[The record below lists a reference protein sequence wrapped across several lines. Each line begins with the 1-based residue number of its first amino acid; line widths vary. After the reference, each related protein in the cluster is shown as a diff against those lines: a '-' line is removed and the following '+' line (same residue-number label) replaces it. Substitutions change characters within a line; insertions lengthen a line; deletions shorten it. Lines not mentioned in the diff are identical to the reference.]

1 MISLLNRFSIVGILK
16 ECRIDLFPS
25 HIKARFNI
33 EINNQQEITIYY
45 SINKKFHIEKY
56 KEFISL
62 IPKFHP
68 TIQGYVW
75 NGKTKYYCISSNN
88 LLEKQTNKLFIS
100 GNILE
105 RNGNVYFNGEYIKLT
120 KLKNS
125 FTFSF
130 EGIVIDKDHILN
142 IVNDSPRIFNIS
154 THDIIPSQKVYNFS
168 AYYNLGYRIKNDNV
182 YINKQKYNFDLYNKQ
197 LTDKKIN
204 KEDIDNY
211 LLEWEIINS
220 ENKYE

>member
-1 MISLLNRFSIVGILK
+1 MISLLNRFSIVGVLK

-56 KEFISL
+56 KEFIDL

-88 LLEKQTNKLFIS
+88 LLENSSNKLFIS

-105 RNGNVYFNGEYIKLT
+105 RNGNVYFNGEYIKIT
-120 KLKNS
+120 KLKNDFS
-125 FTFSF
+125 FSF
-130 EGIVIDKDHILN
+130 EGIVVDKEHILN
-142 IVNDSPRIFNIS
+142 IVNDTPRLFSSEKI
-154 THDIIPSQKVYNFS
+154 YNFS
-168 AYYNLGYRIKNDNV
+168 AKYNFGYKIENNNVYKNKQNYNFV
-182 YINKQKYNFDLYNKQ
+182 LNNKHYINK
-197 LTDKKIN
+197 TIN

-211 LLEWEIINS
+211 LLEWDIINS
-220 ENKYE
+220 EKE

>member
-56 KEFISL
+56 KEFIDL

-88 LLEKQTNKLFIS
+88 LLENSSNKLFIS

-105 RNGNVYFNGEYIKLT
+105 RNGNVYFNGEYIKIT
-120 KLKNS
+120 KLKNDFS
-125 FTFSF
+125 FSF
-130 EGIVIDKDHILN
+130 EGIVVDKEHILN
-142 IVNDSPRIFNIS
+142 IVNDTPRLFSIKTN
-154 THDIIPSQKVYNFS
+154 IIPSEKIYNFS
-168 AYYNLGYRIKNDNV
+168 AKYNFGYKIENNNVYKNKKNYNFV
-182 YINKQKYNFDLYNKQ
+182 LNNKHYINK
-197 LTDKKIN
+197 TIN

-211 LLEWEIINS
+211 LLEWDIINS
-220 ENKYE
+220 EKE

>member
-45 SINKKFHIEKY
+45 SINKKFHSEKY
-56 KEFISL
+56 KEFIDL

-88 LLEKQTNKLFIS
+88 LLENSSNKLFIS

-105 RNGNVYFNGEYIKLT
+105 RNGNVYFNGEYIKIT
-120 KLKNS
+120 KLKNDFS
-125 FTFSF
+125 FSF
-130 EGIVIDKDHILN
+130 EGIVVDKEHILN
-142 IVNDSPRIFNIS
+142 IVNDTPRLFSIKTN
-154 THDIIPSQKVYNFS
+154 IIPSEKIYNFS
-168 AYYNLGYRIKNDNV
+168 VKYNFGYKIENNNVYKNKQNYNFV
-182 YINKQKYNFDLYNKQ
+182 LNNKHYINK
-197 LTDKKIN
+197 TIN

-211 LLEWEIINS
+211 LLEWDIINS
-220 ENKYE
+220 EKE

>member
-56 KEFISL
+56 REFISL

-88 LLEKQTNKLFIS
+88 LLENSSNKLFIS

-105 RNGNVYFNGEYIKLT
+105 RNGNVYFNGEYIKIT
-120 KLKNS
+120 KLKNDFS
-125 FTFSF
+125 FSF
-130 EGIVIDKDHILN
+130 EGVVVDKEHILN
-142 IVNDSPRIFNIS
+142 IVNDTPRLFSIKTN
-154 THDIIPSQKVYNFS
+154 IIPSEKIYNFS
-168 AYYNLGYRIKNDNV
+168 VKYNFGYKIENNNVYKNKQNYNFV
-182 YINKQKYNFDLYNKQ
+182 LNNKHYINK
-197 LTDKKIN
+197 TIN

-211 LLEWEIINS
+211 LLEWDIINS
-220 ENKYE
+220 EKE

>member
-45 SINKKFHIEKY
+45 SINKKFHSEKY
-56 KEFISL
+56 KEFIDL

-88 LLEKQTNKLFIS
+88 LLKNSSNKLFIS

-105 RNGNVYFNGEYIKLT
+105 RNGNVYFNGEYIKIT
-120 KLKNS
+120 KLKNDFS
-125 FTFSF
+125 FSF
-130 EGIVIDKDHILN
+130 EGIVVDKEHILN
-142 IVNDSPRIFNIS
+142 IVNDTPRLFSIKTN
-154 THDIIPSQKVYNFS
+154 IIPSEKIYNFS
-168 AYYNLGYRIKNDNV
+168 AKYNFGYKIENNNVYKNKQNYNFV
-182 YINKQKYNFDLYNKQ
+182 LNNKHYINK
-197 LTDKKIN
+197 TIN

-211 LLEWEIINS
+211 LLEWDIINS
-220 ENKYE
+220 EKE

>member
-1 MISLLNRFSIVGILK
+1 MISLLNRFSIVGVLK

-56 KEFISL
+56 KEFIDL

-88 LLEKQTNKLFIS
+88 LLENSSNKLFIS

-105 RNGNVYFNGEYIKLT
+105 RNGNVYFNGEYIKIT
-120 KLKNS
+120 KLKNDFS
-125 FTFSF
+125 FSF
-130 EGIVIDKDHILN
+130 EGIVVDKEHILN
-142 IVNDSPRIFNIS
+142 IVNDTPRLYIIFLSNIIL
-154 THDIIPSQKVYNFS
+154 DIK
-168 AYYNLGYRIKNDNV
+168 
-182 YINKQKYNFDLYNKQ
+182 
-197 LTDKKIN
+197 
-204 KEDIDNY
+204 
-211 LLEWEIINS
+211 
-220 ENKYE
+220 

>member
-1 MISLLNRFSIVGILK
+1 MISLLNRFTIVGTLK

-68 TIQGYVW
+68 TIKGYVW
-75 NGKTKYYCISSNN
+75 NGKSKYYCLSSNN
-88 LLEKQTNKLFIS
+88 LLENSKQKLFIS

-105 RNGNVYFNGEYIKLT
+105 KNGFVYFNAEYIKIT
-120 KLKNS
+120 KKINKGFL
-125 FTFSF
+125 FEF
-130 EGIVIDKDHILN
+130 EGIVIDKEHILN
-142 IVNDSPRIFNIS
+142 IVNDSPRIFNIK
-154 THDIIPSQKVYNFS
+154 TNIIPSEKIYKFS
-168 AYYNLGYRIKNDNV
+168 AYYNLGYKINENNV
-182 YINKQKYNFDLYNKQ
+182 YFNKQKFNFDYYNEHC
-197 LTDKKIN
+197 TDKKIP
-204 KEDIDNY
+204 KEEINNY

-220 ENKYE
+220 DSEK

>member
-88 LLEKQTNKLFIS
+88 LLENSSNKLFIS

-105 RNGNVYFNGEYIKLT
+105 RNGNVYFNGEYIKIT
-120 KLKNS
+120 KLKNDFS
-125 FTFSF
+125 FSF
-130 EGIVIDKDHILN
+130 EGIVIDKEHILN
-142 IVNDSPRIFNIS
+142 IVNDTPRLFSIKTN
-154 THDIIPSQKVYNFS
+154 IIPSEKIYNFS
-168 AYYNLGYRIKNDNV
+168 VKYNFGYKIENNNVYKNKQNYNFV
-182 YINKQKYNFDLYNKQ
+182 LNNKHYINK
-197 LTDKKIN
+197 TIN

-211 LLEWEIINS
+211 LLEWDIINS
-220 ENKYE
+220 EKE

>member
-56 KEFISL
+56 KEFIDL

-88 LLEKQTNKLFIS
+88 LLENSSNKLFIS

-105 RNGNVYFNGEYIKLT
+105 RNGNVYFNGEYIKIT
-120 KLKNS
+120 KLKNDFS
-125 FTFSF
+125 FSF
-130 EGIVIDKDHILN
+130 EGIVIDKEHILN
-142 IVNDSPRIFNIS
+142 IVNDSPRVFNIK
-154 THDIIPSQKVYNFS
+154 TNINPSEKIYNFS
-168 AYYNLGYRIKNDNV
+168 ACYNLGYKINENNV
-182 YINKQKYNFDLYNKQ
+182 YFNKQKFNFDYYNKHY
-197 LTDKKIN
+197 TNKKLS
-204 KEDIDNY
+204 KEEIDNY

-220 ENKYE
+220 DNEK